1 MSKPKM
7 VVLGFL
13 HHQPMYGY
21 QIGHIAEEF
30 GLPVWASI
38 KLPSIY
44 KALQELEKSGHIR
57 GEQVTEGNTP
67 PRTVFYINDKGRKLL
82 FQLVQN
88 NLASPG
94 TPSQDWWLAV
104 SMSWKAVSRGD
115 FESAVS
121 SRLERIRAKGK
132 IVQDSHCQQMD
143 SAEEL
148 PFVHHHLWELGMRHH
163 NVEQKSLKELLED
176 VQSGGHDG
184 YFLPSAAKGV
194 KI

>member
-67 PRTVFYINDKGRKLL
+67 PRTVFHINDKGRKFL
-82 FQLVQN
+82 FQLVQHS
-88 NLASPG
+88 LSSPR
-94 TPSQDWWLAV
+94 TLSQDWWLAV
-104 SMSWKAVSRGD
+104 SMSWRAVCRDD
-115 FESAVS
+115 FERAIRE
-121 SRLERIRAKGK
+121 RLGRIRAKGK
-132 IVQDSHCQQMD
+132 EIQDSHCQRQVKLN
-143 SAEEL
+143 EL
-148 PFVHHHLWELGMRHH
+148 PFVHNHLMLMGMRHH
-163 NVEQKSLKELLED
+163 NVELKSLKELLDD
-176 VQSGGHDG
+176 VQSGGHDE
-184 YFLPSAAKGV
+184 YFLPAENKGA
-194 KI
+194 